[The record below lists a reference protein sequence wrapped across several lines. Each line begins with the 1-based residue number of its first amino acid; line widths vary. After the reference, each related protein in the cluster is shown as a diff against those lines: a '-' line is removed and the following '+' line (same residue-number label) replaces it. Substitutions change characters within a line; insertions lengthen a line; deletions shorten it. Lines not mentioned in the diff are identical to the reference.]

1 MHTSPSHNG
10 ELHREYLQSSNNPM
24 PRPDLPA
31 SGFYRQ
37 RQAWIFRACAYF
49 VVVLPT
55 GMMLWWLHY
64 S

>member
-1 MHTSPSHNG
+1 
-10 ELHREYLQSSNNPM
+10 M